1 MHARRCRNCFYDQ
14 QERLP
19 PLAKK
24 LIYLDQMVLSGM
36 AKEIDP
42 VWREKTQRSDA
53 FWLEAFD
60 QIDRLVKL
68 QLIVCPN
75 SPIHEVESSYDDRY
89 ESMLKRLY
97 KHLASGVSLR
107 SPHAVRMAQLAEAFE
122 AWYEDRDPDW
132 SRITREDVI
141 RGELDAWSD
150 RLLLIANMGHFP
162 GEIENRRESRDRTH
176 EAWRRLWERWASEN
190 EASFEDRFQRERRGV
205 ADAALQLFREHVE
218 RWHGVT
224 TGSDEIED
232 PMQLMPGWPVQLV
245 SWVLRRLEEEGVSE
259 DGRLQDTVRFLY
271 SGQALCAP
279 ENHLGALL
287 HASLAWRAICGQG
300 CPSRGT
306 PNDIAFIAAYLPY
319 CDAMF
324 IDNEFAQL
332 LSEGRLAA
340 AANDYPTKIF
350 STRSRDDFLEYLHEL
365 EADAEPAH
373 LDIVTRTYGET
384 WTQPYRS
391 MLEHERSKPR
401 S

>member
-1 MHARRCRNCFYDQ
+1 MNPEGVRCPPRLTIRGAACSRFARGGALARTGSIRHHPRAQKPAAAARRAAGTIA
-14 QERLP
+14 L
-19 PLAKK
+19 
-24 LIYLDQMVLSGM
+24 
-36 AKEIDP
+36 KEAASTRTGI
-42 VWREKTQRSDA
+42 RYRS
-53 FWLEAFD
+53 
-60 QIDRLVKL
+60 
-68 QLIVCPN
+68 
-75 SPIHEVESSYDDRY
+75 HEV
-89 ESMLKRLY
+89 
-97 KHLASGVSLR
+97 HHR
-107 SPHAVRMAQLAEAFE
+107 SFPCLPAVRTPPTRHAVRHRQRACPSLPE
-122 AWYEDRDPDW
+122 
-132 SRITREDVI
+132 
-141 RGELDAWSD
+141 
-150 RLLLIANMGHFP
+150 LLLRPAGAP
-162 GEIENRRESRDRTH
+162 
-176 EAWRRLWERWASEN
+176 
-190 EASFEDRFQRERRGV
+190 
-205 ADAALQLFREHVE
+205 AATRKEVDL
-218 RWHGVT
+218 
-224 TGSDEIED
+224 S
-232 PMQLMPGWPVQLV
+232 
-245 SWVLRRLEEEGVSE
+245 LEEEGVSE
-259 DGRLQDTVRFLY
+259 DDRLQDTVRFLY